1 MRHYVGQNFPTNP
14 IMKRNILFI
23 VLFIYSFSLRSQ
35 YADCSNAVNICQN
48 ATFQI
53 DPNGTGAVQELLNNP
68 ISNPSTNPASGNS
81 GCLLSGELN
90 PTWMVINVASTG
102 TLEFSFGADGGIGC
116 LDWIMWPYTP
126 NSCNQ
131 IINNQLAPI
140 RCNWNGACESFT
152 GVSTPPPPGGDPN
165 NFEPELIVTAGQ
177 QFLICLSNYS
187 SQSTVL
193 PLNFFGTANVSC
205 TAVQP
210 VTVNNVT
217 ICPGQTAT
225 LTANSPGATS
235 FTWSNGATTPTITV
249 SPTTTTTYTVN
260 VSAPAPNGATGTGS
274 ATATVIVLPSTN
286 PLCGCTVTAS
296 NTGPICIGSTFNL
309 NSVGVT
315 NGTYDWSLSGTSIG
329 STQNLTTVPAP
340 TVGSYPI
347 TVTATDAIGNVC
359 TSTTIVLV
367 NPLPA
372 VNAGNDV
379 STCLGNSVSLSGS
392 GATTYQWNG
401 GIQNAT
407 PFSPTINNT
416 YTVTGTD
423 VNGCVN
429 TDDVTVTMLYAQ
441 MPSITPSI
449 TAGCVPSQVVFTNND
464 PQAQNCI
471 WSFGNGATGNG
482 CTPQQTT
489 FNEVGCYDVSITQT
503 DFQGCDTTVVFN
515 DIVCIEEAI
524 AAFYVNPG
532 TIGPGNSL
540 VNFYNVS
547 EGAVSYNWDFGDGQ
561 SSTAPEPTNTYSTN
575 LQTGFTATLIA
586 TSPAGCS
593 DTTSMPIGY
602 EEQLIYYVPN
612 SFTPD
617 ADEHNQL
624 FTPIFTSG
632 FSPEKFEM
640 MIFNR
645 WGELIWQSFD
655 PTKGWDGS
663 YGIEGLD
670 AQSGTYTWVIFFKPK
685 ANDDKIK
692 ISGFVNLLR

>member
-1 MRHYVGQNFPTNP
+1 
-14 IMKRNILFI
+14 MKQILLIF
-23 VLFIYSFSLRSQ
+23 VFYSLALYSESQ
-35 YADCSNAVNICQN
+35 VTTAADCSNAVNICQN

-53 DPNGTGAVQELLNNP
+53 DPNGSGAIQELANSP
-68 ISNPSTNPASGNS
+68 FSNPSINPASGNS
-81 GCLLSGELN
+81 GCLLAGELN
-90 PTWMVINVASTG
+90 PTWMVVNVASTG
-102 TLEFSFGADGGIGC
+102 TLEFSFGADGGFGC
-116 LDWIMWPYTP
+116 LDWIMWPYTT

-131 IINNQLAPI
+131 IISNQLAPV

-165 NFEPELIVTAGQ
+165 NFEPELNVTAGQ

-235 FTWSNGATTPTITV
+235 YSWSNGATTPTITV
-249 SPTTTTTYTVN
+249 SPTATTTYTVN
-260 VSAPAPNGATGTGS
+260 VSAPAPNGATGTGT
-274 ATATVIVLPSTN
+274 ATATVIVLPSTD

-296 NTGPICIGSTFNL
+296 NNGPVCVGSTFNL
-309 NSVGVT
+309 NATAVT
-315 NGTYDWSLSGTSIG
+315 NGTYDWTLAGTSIG
-329 STQNLTTVPAP
+329 TGQNLTYIPAS
-340 TVGSYPI
+340 TAGTYPI
-347 TVTATDAIGNVC
+347 TVTATDGAGHVC
-359 TSTTIVLV
+359 TSTTNILI
-367 NPLPA
+367 NPLPL

-379 STCLGNSVSLSGS
+379 STCLGNSISLSGS
-392 GATTYQWNG
+392 GATTYQWGG

-407 PFSPTINNT
+407 PFNPTTNST

-423 VNGCVN
+423 INGCINSDNVM
-429 TDDVTVTMLYAQ
+429 VTMLYAQ
-441 MPSITPSI
+441 IPSISPSITS
-449 TAGCVPSQVVFTNND
+449 GCVPSQVIFTNND

-482 CTPQQTT
+482 CAPQQTT
-489 FNEVGCYDVSITQT
+489 FDQVGCYDISLTQT
-503 DFQGCDTTVVFN
+503 DVQGCDTTVVF
-515 DIVCIEEAI
+515 DDVVCIEEAI

-532 TIGPGNSL
+532 TIGPANASVG
-540 VNFYNVS
+540 FYNVS
-547 EGAVSYNWDFGDGQ
+547 EGADTYYWDFGDGQ
-561 SSTAPEPTNTYSTN
+561 TSTEIEPAHTYSTN
-575 LQTGFTATLIA
+575 LQTGFTTTLIV
-586 TSPAGCS
+586 TSPAGCT

-624 FTPIFTSG
+624 FTPVFTSG
-632 FSPEKFEM
+632 FAPENFELL
-640 MIFNR
+640 IFNR
-645 WGELIWQSFD
+645 WGEIIWQSFD
-655 PTKGWDGS
+655 ATKGWDGT
-663 YGIEGLD
+663 YGEKGVG
-670 AQSGTYTWVIFFKPK
+670 AQAGTYTWVINFKPK
-685 ANDDKIK
+685 ATDDKIK

>member
-1 MRHYVGQNFPTNP
+1 
-14 IMKRNILFI
+14 
-23 VLFIYSFSLRSQ
+23 
-35 YADCSNAVNICQN
+35 
-48 ATFQI
+48 
-53 DPNGTGAVQELLNNP
+53 
-68 ISNPSTNPASGNS
+68 
-81 GCLLSGELN
+81 
-90 PTWMVINVASTG
+90 MVINVASSG
-102 TLEFSFGADGGIGC
+102 MLEFSFGADGGFGC
-116 LDWIMWPYTP
+116 LDWIMWPYTT
-126 NSCNQ
+126 NSCTQ
-131 IINNQLAPI
+131 ILNNQLAPI

-152 GVSTPPPPGGDPN
+152 GIATPLPPGGSPD
-165 NFEPELIVTAGQ
+165 NFEPELNVTAGQ

-193 PLNFFGTANVSC
+193 PLNFFGSANVSC

-260 VSAPAPNGATGTGS
+260 VSALAPNGATGTGT
-274 ATATVIVLPSTN
+274 ATVTVIVLPSTN

-315 NGTYDWSLSGTSIG
+315 NGTYDWSLAGVSIGTS
-329 STQNLTTVPAP
+329 QNLTNVPAS
-340 TVGSYPI
+340 TSGTFPI
-347 TVTATDAIGNVC
+347 TVSATDAQGNVC
-359 TSTTIVLV
+359 TSTTSVII
-367 NPLPA
+367 NPLPI
-372 VNAGNDV
+372 VDAGNDV
-379 STCLGNSVSLSGS
+379 STCLGNSVTLSGS
-392 GATTYQWNG
+392 GASTYQWSG

-407 PFSPTINNT
+407 PFNPTINSI

-429 TDDVTVTMLYAQ
+429 TDDVTLTMLYAQ
-441 MPSITPSI
+441 MPSISPSI
-449 TAGCVPSQVVFTNND
+449 TAGCVPSQVTFTNND

-471 WSFGNGATGNG
+471 WSFGNGATGIG
-482 CTPQQTT
+482 CTAQQTI
-489 FNEVGCYDVSITQT
+489 FDQVGCYDIGLTQT
-503 DFQGCDTTVVFN
+503 DVQGCDTTVLFDDV
-515 DIVCIEEAI
+515 VCIEEAI

-532 TIGPGNSL
+532 TIGPGNST
-540 VNFYNVS
+540 VNYYNVS
-547 EGAVSYNWDFGDGQ
+547 EGAVTYNWDFGDGQ
-561 SSTAPEPTNTYSTN
+561 SSSAPEPTNTYSTS
-575 LQTGFTATLIA
+575 LQTGFTTTLIA

-640 MIFNR
+640 VIYNR
-645 WGELIWQSFD
+645 WGELIWQSTD

-670 AQSGTYTWVIFFKPK
+670 AQAGTYTWVIFFKPK
-685 ANDDKIK
+685 ATDDKIK

>member
-1 MRHYVGQNFPTNP
+1 
-14 IMKRNILFI
+14 MKQILLIF
-23 VLFIYSFSLRSQ
+23 VFYSLALYSESQ
-35 YADCSNAVNICQN
+35 VTTAADCSNAVNICQN

-53 DPNGTGAVQELLNNP
+53 DPNGSGAIQELANSP
-68 ISNPSTNPASGNS
+68 FSNPSINPASGNS
-81 GCLLSGELN
+81 GCLLAGELN

-102 TLEFSFGADGGIGC
+102 TLEFSFGADGGFGC
-116 LDWIMWPYTP
+116 LDWIMWPYTT

-131 IINNQLAPI
+131 IISNQLAPV

-165 NFEPELIVTAGQ
+165 NFEPELNVTAGQ

-235 FTWSNGATTPTITV
+235 YSWSNGATTPTITV
-249 SPTTTTTYTVN
+249 SPTATTTYTVN
-260 VSAPAPNGATGTGS
+260 VSAPAPNGATGTGT
-274 ATATVIVLPSTN
+274 ATATVIVLPSTD

-296 NTGPICIGSTFNL
+296 NNGPVCVGSTFNL
-309 NSVGVT
+309 NATAVT
-315 NGTYDWSLSGTSIG
+315 NGTYDWTLAGTSIG
-329 STQNLTTVPAP
+329 TGQNLTYIPAS
-340 TVGSYPI
+340 TAGTYPI
-347 TVTATDAIGNVC
+347 TVTATDGAGHVC
-359 TSTTIVLV
+359 TSTTNILI
-367 NPLPA
+367 NPLPL

-379 STCLGNSVSLSGS
+379 STCLGNSISLSGS
-392 GATTYQWNG
+392 GATTYQWGG

-407 PFSPTINNT
+407 PFNPTTNST

-423 VNGCVN
+423 INGCINSDNVM
-429 TDDVTVTMLYAQ
+429 VTMLYAQ
-441 MPSITPSI
+441 IPSITPSI
-449 TAGCVPSQVVFTNND
+449 TSGCVPSQVIFTNND

-471 WSFGNGATGNG
+471 W
-482 CTPQQTT
+482 
-489 FNEVGCYDVSITQT
+489 YDISLTQT
-503 DFQGCDTTVVFN
+503 DVQGCDTTVVF
-515 DIVCIEEAI
+515 DDVVCIEEAI

-532 TIGPGNSL
+532 TIGPANASVG
-540 VNFYNVS
+540 FYNVS
-547 EGAVSYNWDFGDGQ
+547 EGADTYYWDFGDGQ
-561 SSTAPEPTNTYSTN
+561 TSTEIEPAHTYSTN
-575 LQTGFTATLIA
+575 LQTGFTTTLIV
-586 TSPAGCS
+586 TSPAGCT

-624 FTPIFTSG
+624 FTPVFTSG
-632 FSPEKFEM
+632 FAPENFELL
-640 MIFNR
+640 IFNR
-645 WGELIWQSFD
+645 WGEIIWQSFD
-655 PTKGWDGS
+655 ATKGWDGT
-663 YGIEGLD
+663 YGEKGVG
-670 AQSGTYTWVIFFKPK
+670 AQAGTYTWVINFKPK
-685 ANDDKIK
+685 ATDDKIK